1 MTPNPVPPAPDSQTE
16 HSQFVCPLT
25 LKEMNGGVPFVYI
38 ATCGCVVSQAGL
50 KALASSTGSTSPP
63 PSDEDRGKGKEVEK
77 KDAESTQ
84 LDLCPQCGAK
94 YNRAMDVRTLNPE
107 GEVEEVMRA
116 AMEARR
122 REKAAS
128 KGKSGK
134 SKKRKAGDADAD
146 AEPAAEAKKAKAA
159 PTMNPT
165 IAAASRAV
173 VSSLAAKEAE
183 RKAGMS
189 DAVRS
194 LYESKTKGMK
204 EKDSSWMTRTFN
216 RVSCPLVVRRI
227 ELLIISLQYA

>member
-1 MTPNPVPPAPDSQTE
+1 MKLTPNPIPPASDSQTE

-50 KALASSTGSTSPP
+50 KAIASSAGSTSPP
-63 PSDEDRGKGKEVEK
+63 PSDEDKGKGKDTK
-77 KDAESTQ
+77 STQ

-94 YNRAMDVRTLNPE
+94 YDRSMDVRTLNPE
-107 GEVEEVMRA
+107 GEVEEAMRA

-128 KGKSGK
+128 KGKSSK
-134 SKKRKAGDADAD
+134 SKKRKAGDIDVD
-146 AEPAAEAKKAKAA
+146 VEPAAEAKKAKAA

-173 VSSLAAKEAE
+173 VSGLAAKEAE

-216 RVSCPLVVRRI
+216 RVSYLLVV
-227 ELLIISLQYA
+227 ECLNC